1 MTVKETRKAYS
12 TKLRAQQDTVR
23 EGFVASAGSAMGV
36 ARPGRANRSG
46 LIPTRRRDRIKLPNP
61 NWRITG
67 PVGEVAS
74 WTVDPALIQDGS
86 ADIAT
91 PTNEAVSFGGGE

>member
-12 TKLRAQQDTVR
+12 TKLSEQQEAVR

-36 ARPGRANRSG
+36 ARPGRADRSG

-67 PVGEVAS
+67 PIGEVDS
-74 WTVDPALIQDGS
+74 WFVDPVLIRNGS

-91 PTNEAVSFGGGE
+91 PTNEAVNLGGGK